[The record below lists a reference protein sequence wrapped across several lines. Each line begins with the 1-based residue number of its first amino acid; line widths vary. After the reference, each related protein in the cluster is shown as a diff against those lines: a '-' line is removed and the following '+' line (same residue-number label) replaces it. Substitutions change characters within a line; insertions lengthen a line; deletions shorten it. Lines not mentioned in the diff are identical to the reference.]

1 MKVYEAIAEAIYKE
15 GANILFGVM
24 GNANMYL
31 IAELCGKYGFKFV
44 QAKHEQS
51 ATSMADGYA
60 RVSGKIGV
68 ATVTQGPGFT
78 NSITSLV
85 AARAHR
91 TPLLMLAGHAP
102 LSDPYNM
109 QGLVDQNAMALQ
121 ATQAGAIL
129 NHPRA
134 VDYVL
139 GEAFRHLRAKEGP
152 FVLNLPQDVQGA
164 DIPMPSWSYRP
175 LYKSPEP
182 QPPGAED
189 LEAAVPMIEA
199 ASRPVII
206 CGLGARAAHAEG
218 EVLALANYL
227 GAPIA
232 VTLPAKGMCSN
243 YPLYLGVSGGL
254 GTGLANDI
262 VNHADLIIAIGAS
275 LNPWTT
281 QNRAVLHDKK
291 LIQIDRR
298 HNAFGFYTPVDV
310 GLEGDARITVVA
322 LLERLRS
329 DWGAPHHANPEII
342 QKVKQFSFA
351 RPDFEDGASV
361 DPRRAVWYV
370 EDKLPKTDR
379 IIVIDGGHAGLV
391 AQQILTSPNADSW
404 GNGWDFGSIGPGLSI
419 AIGACFARPGER
431 VTHVTADSAF
441 MMNVGDFYTAVAFQ
455 LPLTVII
462 LNDQAVGQEKHDLVR
477 KQIDPTLADTPQPDF
492 DRLAEGFGARGFR
505 VTRPEELDRIDAA
518 FEVKQGPVVVD
529 VRINGDFELPLSQE
543 IAQQFA
549 KGGN

>member
-1 MKVYEAIAEAIYKE
+1 MKVYAAIAEAIHKE
-15 GANILFGVM
+15 GADTIFGVM

-31 IAELCGKYGFKFV
+31 IGELCGKYGFKFV

-60 RVSGKIGV
+60 RVSGKIGI

-102 LSDPYNM
+102 LSDPFNM
-109 QGLVDQNAMALQ
+109 QGLVDQNAMAIQ
-121 ATQAGAIL
+121 ATQAGVVL
-129 NHPRA
+129 NHPKA

-152 FVLNLPQDVQGA
+152 FVLNLPQDIQAA
-164 DIPMPSWSYRP
+164 DVPIPDWSYRP
-175 LYKSPEP
+175 VYKAPEP
-182 QPPGAED
+182 QPPGADD
-189 LEAAVPMIEA
+189 LEAAAKMIEA
-199 ASRPVII
+199 ANRPVII
-206 CGLGARAAHAEG
+206 CGLGARASHAEP
-218 EVLALANYL
+218 EVLALAKYL
-227 GAPIA
+227 GAPVA
-232 VTLPAKGMCSN
+232 VTLPAKGMCSD
-243 YPLYLGVSGGL
+243 YSLYLGVSGGL
-254 GTGLANDI
+254 GTGLAND
-262 VNHADLIIAIGAS
+262 VLNEADLAIAIGAS

-281 QNRAVLHDKK
+281 QNRAVLRNKK
-291 LIQIDRR
+291 VIQIDRR

-310 GLEGDARITVVA
+310 GLEGDARIA
-322 LLERLRS
+322 LLALLKRLQDIRN
-329 DWGAPHHANPEII
+329 APRQPDDQTI
-342 QKVKQFSFA
+342 QKIKQFSFV
-351 RPDFEDGASV
+351 RPDFEDGDSV
-361 DPRRAVWYV
+361 DPRRAVWYL
-370 EDKLPKTDR
+370 EDRLPKRDR

-404 GNGWDFGSIGPGLSI
+404 GNGWDFGSIGQGLSI

-431 VTHVTADSAF
+431 VTHVTADAAF
-441 MMNVGDFYTAVAFQ
+441 MMNVADFFTAVAFR

-477 KQIDPTLADTPQPDF
+477 KEIDSTLADTPQPDF
-492 DRLAEGFGARGFR
+492 DRLAQGFGAKGFR

-518 FEVKQGPVVVD
+518 LAVKEGPVVVD
-529 VRINGDFELPLSQE
+529 VRINGDYELPLSQE
-543 IAQQFA
+543 IARQFA
-549 KGGN
+549 KGG